1 MSFKLTGVVKKVGE
15 TIQVSEKFSK
25 RELVITDTSIMYP
38 QDILFEFAKD
48 KTSLLD
54 AVVEGQEVEVSWN
67 LRGRMWVSPQ
77 GEEKYFNTLDGWR
90 VDAIG
95 ETAPQNTPLPT
106 SSPELGSPAAE
117 DGDLPF

>member
-25 RELVITDTSIMYP
+25 RELVVTDSSTMYP

-48 KTSLLD
+48 KTSHLD
-54 AVVEGQEVEVSWN
+54 SVMEGQEVEVSFN
-67 LRGRMWVSPQ
+67 LRGRMWTSPQ

-90 VDAIG
+90 VDVVG
-95 ETAPQNTPLPT
+95 
-106 SSPELGSPAAE
+106 GSTQAQSTTQAQAATVGDVDA

>member
-1 MSFKLTGVVKKVGE
+1 MSFKLTGTVKKVGE

-25 RELVITDTSIMYP
+25 RELVITDTASMYP

-54 AVVEGQEVEVSWN
+54 SVMEGQDVEVSFN
-67 LRGRMWVSPQ
+67 LRGRMWTSPQ

-90 VDAIG
+90 VDITG
-95 ETAPQNTPLPT
+95 GVIT
-106 SSPELGSPAAE
+106 PAAGTTAADDE
-117 DGDLPF
+117 PPF